1 MEGFLQHPRDKEFV
15 EHSPFSVS
23 SLRTN
28 TPSKRTRE
36 NSGMIDMNISPK
48 LQMSKLKQGVDAAET
63 QKIVITFITR
73 YNNCFFMGKEFKF
86 DVNIS

>member
-1 MEGFLQHPRDKEFV
+1 
-15 EHSPFSVS
+15 
-23 SLRTN
+23 
-28 TPSKRTRE
+28 
-36 NSGMIDMNISPK
+36 MIDMNISPK